1 MIRRPP
7 RSTRTDTLFPYTTLF
22 RSDGARVH
30 HPLPRDRFR
39 GRPPP
44 RPRRQAR
51 PPRSRPKDRQG
62 IRMSTNP
69 TPLSDV
75 QPDGFF
81 TRGLADADP
90 AVFAGVPHDLAR
102 ERQQLG
108 LIASENILSKA
119 VLGSQ
124 GPRTEE
130 TQG

>member
-51 PPRSRPKDRQG
+51 PPRSRPKDRRG

-69 TPLSDV
+69 TPMSDV
-75 QPDGFF
+75 QADGFF
-81 TRGLADADP
+81 TRGLPDADP
-90 AVFAGVPHDLAR
+90 AVFAGVAHELVR
-102 ERQQLG
+102 ERHQSD
-108 LIASENILSKA
+108 LIACENNVSKA
-119 VLGSQ
+119 VDRK
-124 GPRTEE
+124 RTPLNSS
-130 TQG
+130 